1 MSVKHRLKHM
11 IQAILNP
18 VKIIRLIGPDGIKRV
33 VVLWR
38 SPFKRK
44 ILGKFEVAREFA
56 ADSFL
61 PDWKPVEFT
70 TSNNFEKKNRIADD
84 KKLIEI
90 YVAVV
95 KDMSIKYG
103 VGAEQ
108 AKEASE

>member
-1 MSVKHRLKHM
+1 M
-11 IQAILNP
+11 
-18 VKIIRLIGPDGIKRV
+18 
-33 VVLWR
+33 
-38 SPFKRK
+38 
-44 ILGKFEVAREFA
+44 
-56 ADSFL
+56 
-61 PDWKPVEFT
+61 EFT
-70 TSNNFEKKNRIADD
+70 TSNDFEKKNRIADD